1 MSRKEEIIAALVGVF
16 IGCLLGYFMSVDMI
30 EKSKE
35 HQLLLEENNILR
47 QELFNCQEN
56 R

>member
-1 MSRKEEIIAALVGVF
+1 MSRKEEIIAALIGVF
-16 IGCLLGYFMSVDMI
+16 IGSILGFFMSLEMI

-35 HQLLLEENNILR
+35 HKLLIEENRLLHN
-47 QELFNCQEN
+47 ELLNCEEG